1 MQPRNLNLI
10 EKRTYGEMELKTPV
24 MADGPALERAKWA
37 PICQKK
43 KRLIMT
49 RHFVFIF
56 KVSQCWRVSQRDSVI
71 ICLTGHTFVQEH

>member
-1 MQPRNLNLI
+1 VQPRNLNLI

-24 MADGPALERAKWA
+24 MVDGPPLERTKLA

-56 KVSQCWRVSQRDSVI
+56 
-71 ICLTGHTFVQEH
+71 

>member
-1 MQPRNLNLI
+1 MIQ
-10 EKRTYGEMELKTPV
+10 KTTYGEMELKTPV
-24 MADGPALERAKWA
+24 MADGPPLERAKSA

-56 KVSQCWRVSQRDSVI
+56 
-71 ICLTGHTFVQEH
+71 